1 MKKPMPISVDEEMI
15 DWIEKQANSGEFRN
29 RSHVVERALV
39 EFKQRLSR

>member
-1 MKKPMPISVDEEMI
+1 MKRPMPISVDEEMI